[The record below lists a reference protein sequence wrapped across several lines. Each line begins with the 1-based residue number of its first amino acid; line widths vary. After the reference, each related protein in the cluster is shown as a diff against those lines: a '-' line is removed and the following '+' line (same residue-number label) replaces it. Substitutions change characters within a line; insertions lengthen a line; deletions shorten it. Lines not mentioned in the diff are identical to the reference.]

1 MAKQLAHLIN
11 DLSFRA
17 RLYREKESA
26 KTSGDLTQRQAL
38 LLEILG
44 MQEGL
49 GISQINHYYPCV
61 HLSTISATIT
71 ALLKLGLVKKTK
83 PVNNQRATE
92 VYLTRKGRTALEHIQ
107 KQQYKLY
114 ETITQSLRLT
124 PEQTAFLS
132 SILEEGIKSFDNT
145 LNMRIPKK
153 NERQR

>member
-1 MAKQLAHLIN
+1 MTKQLAHLIN

-49 GISQINHYYPCV
+49 GISQINQYYPCV

-83 PVNNQRATE
+83 PVNNQRATQ
-92 VYLTRKGRTALEHIQ
+92 VYLTRKGRTALE
-107 KQQYKLY
+107 
-114 ETITQSLRLT
+114 SLRLT
-124 PEQTAFLS
+124 PEQTAALI

-145 LNMRIPKK
+145 LSLRMPKK
-153 NERQR
+153 KE

>member
-1 MAKQLAHLIN
+1 MTKQLAHLIN

-49 GISQINHYYPCV
+49 GISQINQYYPCV

-83 PVNNQRATE
+83 PVNNQRATH
-92 VYLTRKGRTALEHIQ
+92 VYLTRKGRSALENIQ
-107 KQQYKLY
+107 KQQHKLY

-124 PEQTAFLS
+124 PEQTSSLI
-132 SILEEGIKSFDNT
+132 SILEQGIKSFDNT
-145 LNMRIPKK
+145 LNMGMPEKK
-153 NERQR
+153 E